1 MGTSKQRPRR
11 VRKAASTRA
20 SSASMADCRE
30 NRHALIA
37 EAAYFKSERR
47 SFGPATNSTIGCRQN
62 MKWINAPS
70 ARVAESTGARRK
82 YLAKHPPAFA
92 AARQS

>member
-37 EAAYFKSERR
+37 EAACFKSERR
-47 SFGPATNSTIGCRQN
+47 SFVPGHELDDWLQ
-62 MKWINAPS
+62 
-70 ARVAESTGARRK
+70 AEHEVDQRPFGEGR
-82 YLAKHPPAFA
+82 
-92 AARQS
+92 